1 MIATKVTC
9 DVCGKEK
16 QDVNHWWMGHPGAI
30 SAGWAI
36 HVWVEDVAHLR
47 DHYCGQEC
55 AIKALSE
62 WMQKTK

>member
-1 MIATKVTC
+1 MAIATKVTC

-16 QDVNHWWMGHPGAI
+16 QAVNHWWLRTKSTSFFELVPWYDDDAATKGH
-30 SAGWAI
+30 
-36 HVWVEDVAHLR
+36 L
-47 DHYCGQEC
+47 CGQEC